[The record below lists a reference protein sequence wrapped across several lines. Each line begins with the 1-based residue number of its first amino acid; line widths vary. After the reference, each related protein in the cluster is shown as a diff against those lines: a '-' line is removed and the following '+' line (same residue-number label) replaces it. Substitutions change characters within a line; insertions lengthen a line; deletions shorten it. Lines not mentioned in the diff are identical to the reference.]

1 MFESRAKLRKRIEA
15 LERQR
20 DDALD
25 ILYEIRTSE
34 AEPCKSGQCELCIFY
49 TNTVA
54 GTSAARNSVPEHNMK
69 RRHGGN
75 RLLQ

>member
-1 MFESRAKLRKRIEA
+1 MFGSRAKLRKRIEA

-34 AEPCKSGQCELCIFY
+34 AEPCKSGQTC
-49 TNTVA
+49 
-54 GTSAARNSVPEHNMK
+54 
-69 RRHGGN
+69 
-75 RLLQ
+75 